1 MLPTINTLLQ
11 IITNH
16 LTFYDSG
23 HIARLMKKT
32 TLINRILKVELPE
45 NRSAFLWGPRKSG
58 KTTLLRQQFPD
69 AFWIDLLDYDLFL
82 SLSRK
87 PTRLR
92 QMLDAQM
99 SQTVVIDEVQKIP
112 HLMDEI
118 HWLIENKGY
127 RFILSGSSARK
138 LKRGKVNLL
147 GGRAWRF
154 ELYPLVTKE
163 IGKFDLNKT
172 LCSGF
177 LPPHYLSPDSSM
189 DLKAY
194 VNDYLKEE
202 IQAEALTRNLPAFS
216 SFLQS
221 AAITN
226 GMLINYSNAARESG
240 VSVKTIREYY
250 QILEDTLIGRLLSPW
265 KKSKKRRL
273 IETSKFY
280 FFDTGMV
287 SALLNYKS
295 LTPGTNEFGR
305 AFEHFILQECWA
317 YRHYSQKDFPVSFW
331 RTASGSEVDLIL
343 GDAEVA
349 IEIKSSEHADVREK
363 GLHLFNEEFKCK
375 KSIIVS
381 RDKFPKKINPITS
394 ILPWQYFCEELWN
407 GDII

>member
-1 MLPTINTLLQ
+1 MGNTLM
-11 IITNH
+11 I
-16 LTFYDSG
+16 D
-23 HIARLMKKT
+23 
-32 TLINRILKVELPE
+32 RILKIALPE
-45 NRSAFLWGPRKSG
+45 NRSAFLWGPRKTG
-58 KTTLLRQQFPD
+58 KTTLLRQQFPN

-92 QMLDAQM
+92 QILEVQP
-99 SQTVVIDEVQKIP
+99 SRTVVIDEVQKIP

-118 HWLIENKGY
+118 HYLIENKRY
-127 RFILSGSSARK
+127 QFVLSGSSARK
-138 LKRGKVNLL
+138 MRRGNVNLL

-154 ELYPLVTKE
+154 ELFPLVSRE
-163 IGKFDLNKT
+163 LGEFNLDET

-177 LPPHYLSPDSSM
+177 LPAHYLSPDTSM

-194 VNDYLKEE
+194 VHDYLKEE

-216 SFLQS
+216 KFLNS

-226 GMLINYSNAARESG
+226 GMLLNYSNAARESG
-240 VSVKTIREYY
+240 VSAKTVREYY
-250 QILEDTLIGRLLSPW
+250 QILEDTLIGRLLPPW
-265 KKSKKRRL
+265 KKSRKRRL

-287 SALLNYKS
+287 SALLNYRS
-295 LTPGTNEFGR
+295 LTPGTREFGR

-317 YRHYSQKDFPVSFW
+317 YRHYSRKDFSISFW

-343 GDAEVA
+343 GEADVA
-349 IEIKSSEHADVREK
+349 IEVKSSEHAADIRTK
-363 GLHLFNEEFKCK
+363 GLHLFNEEFKPR
-375 KSIIVS
+375 KSLIIS
-381 RDKFPKKINPITS
+381 RDKVPKKINTLTTV
-394 ILPWQYFCEELWN
+394 LPWQHFCQQLWN